1 MFKNISKILNSY
13 LVNFKND
20 FINSAKDKK
29 KSGLSPL
36 FFYQNLAMK
45 CQATSPTTITGPKTA
60 AAQRRKTDA
69 RAKRAAKARILVS
82 FSSSGGDFS
91 PPILMPKA

>member
-29 KSGLSPL
+29 KLLILLVVIAL
-36 FFYQNLAMK
+36 FLVLALYIYKYFIKNLINK
-45 CQATSPTTITGPKTA
+45 NHKENKEYVKKKQQ
-60 AAQRRKTDA
+60 QR
-69 RAKRAAKARILVS
+69 
-82 FSSSGGDFS
+82 
-91 PPILMPKA
+91 